1 MPLEDILDKIGSEAA
16 QEKEKILREARE
28 EAERSVEA
36 VRERARVEAE
46 KNLRRSRDEAERLKM
61 QAGAEARLEVRK
73 RLLSQKRNWL
83 EKVPEKTLERL
94 RAGDSGIS
102 RKILGSM
109 LERHLDE
116 GVTSLTFSGDD
127 AGREAAEG
135 SSSRLKTGAGPPEIS
150 IADPDA
156 EPRGGLLI
164 EKGRVTVNLSF
175 TDLLEELARRRQIEL
190 QEILF
195 GGRDE

>member
-1 MPLEDILDKIGSEAA
+1 MPLEDILDRIESEADR
-16 QEKEKILREARE
+16 EKEEILRKARE

-36 VRERARVEAE
+36 VRERARVEAV

-73 RLLSQKRNWL
+73 RLLAQKRNWL

-94 RAGDSGIS
+94 RSGDSGIS
-102 RKILGSM
+102 RRVLGSM
-109 LERHLDE
+109 IEKHLGE

-127 AGREAAEG
+127 AGRQAAEG
-135 SSSRLKTGAGPPEIS
+135 ISSRLKAGAGPPEIS
-150 IADPDA
+150 IADPDE
-156 EPRGGLLI
+156 EPRGGLII
-164 EKGRVTVNLSF
+164 ERGRVTVNLSF
-175 TDLLEELARRRQIEL
+175 TDLLEELARRRQIDL

-195 GGRDE
+195 GERDE